1 MITRRAKKRMQRLFV
16 LIFVGITFILFISSF
31 FIKAK
36 KTSGLVSPLILS
48 PSLSSKPPAVLSVTS
63 SGGLDNAVK
72 SALEGTKGT
81 YGVFIKNLNDKET
94 YVLNEH
100 EEFDAGSLYKL
111 WVMAQTFKLIESGDL
126 KEDLVLTDTIPSLNK
141 KFSISDEFAELT
153 EGSITLTVSSA
164 LNQMI
169 TISHNYAAL
178 LLTAKIRLSSV
189 DSFLKNNGFSQSRV
203 GKSGESPTTT
213 AYDVALFFEKLY
225 AGELATSENTEKMIN
240 LLKNQKLNNKLP
252 KNLAKGVVIAHKT
265 GEIGQF
271 THDAGVVYLA
281 DKNYIIAVLSKS
293 EIPAAAEDRIA
304 NISKNVY
311 EYFLK

>member
-189 DSFLKNNGFSQSRV
+189 DS
-203 GKSGESPTTT
+203 
-213 AYDVALFFEKLY
+213 Y
-225 AGELATSENTEKMIN
+225 
-240 LLKNQKLNNKLP
+240 
-252 KNLAKGVVIAHKT
+252 
-265 GEIGQF
+265 
-271 THDAGVVYLA
+271 
-281 DKNYIIAVLSKS
+281 
-293 EIPAAAEDRIA
+293 
-304 NISKNVY
+304 
-311 EYFLK
+311 

>member
-1 MITRRAKKRMQRLFV
+1 M
-16 LIFVGITFILFISSF
+16 
-31 FIKAK
+31 
-36 KTSGLVSPLILS
+36 
-48 PSLSSKPPAVLSVTS
+48 
-63 SGGLDNAVK
+63 
-72 SALEGTKGT
+72 
-81 YGVFIKNLNDKET
+81 
-94 YVLNEH
+94 
-100 EEFDAGSLYKL
+100 
-111 WVMAQTFKLIESGDL
+111 
-126 KEDLVLTDTIPSLNK
+126 
-141 KFSISDEFAELT
+141 
-153 EGSITLTVSSA
+153 
-164 LNQMI
+164 
-169 TISHNYAAL
+169 
-178 LLTAKIRLSSV
+178 
-189 DSFLKNNGFSQSRV
+189 
-203 GKSGESPTTT
+203 
-213 AYDVALFFEKLY
+213 ALFFEKLY